1 MRKISFFI
9 AAICCAVT
17 INATEGALS
26 GKFSVS
32 ASKQVHFSKGNL
44 QYDTVNAVWSFA
56 ANQYDIIGNANMNGS
71 QLGEVIDLFGFGTG
85 DAPTKYT
92 YNDEDYAEFHEWGA
106 NPISNG
112 GNAADLW
119 RTLTKDE
126 WAYLFRSR
134 TNAASLIG
142 YALIGGRH
150 GLVLLPDNWALPEG
164 ASFYSITEKGLAWD
178 DNWGSGAYLDENG
191 GHLEDNDYTTEQWT
205 QLETAGAVFLPLA
218 GFRMYQGNTTKLE
231 QINEIGFYRSST
243 AGNYVVVF
251 QDEAIFPPV
260 DDASISWGGSVR
272 LVQDYAET
280 TAITNANANAKA
292 VKTIKDGQL
301 FILRGEKV
309 YTSQG
314 QEVK

>member
-1 MRKISFFI
+1 MKKFFLFI
-9 AAICCAVT
+9 VALCAV
-17 INATEGALS
+17 NAMATEGALS

-32 ASKQVHFSKGNL
+32 ATKQVHFSKGNL
-44 QYDTVNAVWSFA
+44 QYDTVNAVWGFA
-56 ANQYDIIGNANMNGS
+56 ANQYDIIGKANMNGS

-150 GLVLLPDNWALPEG
+150 GLVLLPDNWTLPEG

-191 GHLEDNDYTTEQWT
+191 GHLNDNDYTTEQWT

-218 GFRMYQGNTTKLE
+218 GFRMYQGSTTRLE

-251 QDEAIFPPV
+251 QDEAIFPPY
-260 DDASISWGGSVR
+260 DNAIISRGGSVR
-272 LVQDYAET
+272 LVHDYSPSTGIDDVQDNVQCTKE
-280 TAITNANANAKA
+280 IR
-292 VKTIKDGQL
+292 DGQL
-301 FILRGEKV
+301 LILRGDKT
-309 YTSQG
+309 YTVSG